1 MAVSDT
7 GDKQFSYGLVV
18 PCHVKSPYL
27 FEALQSVARQS
38 VKPSAVVFVLNNPED
53 VSVYFRTI
61 QEFIRSS
68 GCPSKIIVTNDL
80 PLGAARNR
88 GIESLNQNLIS
99 ILDDDDIWEDDKG
112 EVQLEALAANPNLV
126 GVSGNFEI
134 FTTKNPNI
142 GFGGFD
148 DVKGING
155 SFKNHLMW
163 SNYFSGGSAAMFR
176 RDAWEKAG
184 RFNEFMRG
192 AEDWEFWQR
201 LCEVG
206 DLKIVDQF
214 LVRVR
219 KGEDSM
225 TAHPIKPVFWDI
237 FTYTKGMA
245 NREDAGRLNQVLQ
258 AVKNI
263 TLTEE
268 QQSVQPEGQQSVQPE
283 NQQHNAPEPALAKI
297 SDQRLVRL
305 RSLVSR
311 TFFLKYLLLILV
323 NVLLGCLRLFNSGQ
337 AKSLNPSRLARLKQT
352 LYQYP
357 MLYRYSKT
365 IFWVL
370 LSAVE
375 KIFSAIF
382 VEALILALVGM
393 LLAQRFMI

>member
-27 FEALQSVARQS
+27 FEALQSVTRQS

-61 QEFIRSS
+61 QEFIQSS
-68 GCPSKIIVTNDL
+68 GCPSEIMVTNDL

-99 ILDDDDIWEDDKG
+99 ILDDDDIWEDNKS

-148 DVKGING
+148 DVKEING
-155 SFKNHLMW
+155 SFENHLMW

-237 FTYTKGMA
+237 FTYTKLMA

-258 AVKNI
+258 VVKEI
-263 TLTEE
+263 ILTGGH
-268 QQSVQPEGQQSVQPE
+268 QSVQLEHQQQ
-283 NQQHNAPEPALAKI
+283 NAPEPASANI

-323 NVLLGCLRLFNSGQ
+323 NVLLGCLRLFSSGQ
-337 AKSLNPSRLARLKQT
+337 TKSLNPSRLARLKQT

-357 MLYRYSKT
+357 TLYRYSKT
-365 IFWVL
+365 IFWLL

-375 KIFSAIF
+375 TVFSAIF
-382 VEALILALVGM
+382 VEALILALVVM
-393 LLAQRFMI
+393 LLAHRFMI